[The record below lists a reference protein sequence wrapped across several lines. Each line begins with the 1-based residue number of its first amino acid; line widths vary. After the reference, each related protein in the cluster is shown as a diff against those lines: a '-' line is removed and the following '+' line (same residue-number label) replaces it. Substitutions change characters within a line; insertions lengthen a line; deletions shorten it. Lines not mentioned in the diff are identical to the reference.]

1 MRSLSNII
9 KAARF
14 QAGQQMA
21 MPVNIEKFVIDSN
34 PRANLFFSGL
44 QKSLEAGR
52 EEGVEL
58 EGLPIEEVSLIPL
71 EVEQAIKEQAAVI
84 LEEPRE
90 EERRIKEQAL
100 KEAKIQKNS
109 ILEAAKEEGFKRG
122 LEDAMAHIRT
132 LEQDLLQQKE
142 RCKQEYEQQID
153 ALEPLFSDLV
163 IRYVEKLTGHLMEGT
178 RPVVGYLM
186 KEAVRN
192 TESAKMYILHV
203 PKESLEEAQ
212 AQEEELRAMVSNRAS
227 LEILSDSSLDA
238 GECRLET
245 ENCVIASG
253 IGTGLEILK
262 ENLRLLGEK

>member
-84 LEEPRE
+84 LEEARE

-122 LEDAMAHIRT
+122 LEDAMAHI
-132 LEQDLLQQKE
+132 QQKE

>member
-1 MRSLSNII
+1 
-9 KAARF
+9 
-14 QAGQQMA
+14 
-21 MPVNIEKFVIDSN
+21 
-34 PRANLFFSGL
+34 
-44 QKSLEAGR
+44 
-52 EEGVEL
+52 
-58 EGLPIEEVSLIPL
+58 
-71 EVEQAIKEQAAVI
+71 
-84 LEEPRE
+84 
-90 EERRIKEQAL
+90 
-100 KEAKIQKNS
+100 
-109 ILEAAKEEGFKRG
+109 
-122 LEDAMAHIRT
+122 
-132 LEQDLLQQKE
+132 
-142 RCKQEYEQQID
+142 
-153 ALEPLFSDLV
+153 
-163 IRYVEKLTGHLMEGT
+163 
-178 RPVVGYLM
+178 M

>member
-1 MRSLSNII
+1 MLFRS
-9 KAARF
+9 
-14 QAGQQMA
+14 
-21 MPVNIEKFVIDSN
+21 
-34 PRANLFFSGL
+34 
-44 QKSLEAGR
+44 
-52 EEGVEL
+52 
-58 EGLPIEEVSLIPL
+58 
-71 EVEQAIKEQAAVI
+71 
-84 LEEPRE
+84 
-90 EERRIKEQAL
+90 QAL